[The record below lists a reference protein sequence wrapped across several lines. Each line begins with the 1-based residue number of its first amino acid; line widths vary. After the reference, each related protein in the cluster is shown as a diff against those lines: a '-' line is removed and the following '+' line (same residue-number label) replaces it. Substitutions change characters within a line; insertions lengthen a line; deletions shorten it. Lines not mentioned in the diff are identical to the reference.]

1 MTIAPNTGDSTAAAD
16 CWCCGSPYPS
26 ADLIHLGAH
35 PETVVCL
42 QCSTYLGRR
51 AKAAYDDRSPTLS
64 GHLRGVVRA
73 GRDQVIRL
81 RLHERPTLGR
91 LLRRLDRHL
100 P

>member
-1 MTIAPNTGDSTAAAD
+1 LTDTGNNIVTED
-16 CWCCGSPYPS
+16 CWCCGNPYPS

-51 AKAAYDDRSPTLS
+51 AKAAYDARNPSFG
-64 GHLRGVVRA
+64 GHLRGVVGA
-73 GRDQVIRL
+73 GRDLVIRL
-81 RLHERPTLGR
+81 RLHERPILGR
-91 LLRRLDRHL
+91 LLRRMDRRL